1 MLVSWKLCRA
11 AVIAATLCLP
21 VLAADGASAQD
32 WPTRP
37 VRLILPFG
45 PASATDLSARLISDE
60 LSARWR
66 QPVIVDNRPGG
77 DNLIAINAFLSA
89 NDDHTLLFTSSA
101 AFLAHPY
108 VHKKLDYVF
117 ERDFAPIAKVAD
129 TILVV
134 AVPEAIG
141 VKTVSEFIEAAR
153 TKPDTINLAGAT
165 GLPEFA
171 IDALIRK
178 EKLKSVRVPYKDLG
192 AAARDLSENRI
203 QFLLTSYA
211 SVRPFVESGKV
222 RVIAAGSR
230 ERSLTLKDVPSIPES
245 GYPILAM
252 ETSVTIFGNQNMLQ
266 AVREKIA
273 RDVQDVLQVEKIRQ
287 RIELT
292 GQVVGPAG
300 PAELAAV
307 LKRQMTYAASIAKEL
322 GLSDARR

>member
-1 MLVSWKLCRA
+1 MLYPTKLTRSAALAVTIFSVVATTHATAQEWPQRA
-11 AVIAATLCLP
+11 
-21 VLAADGASAQD
+21 
-32 WPTRP
+32 

-45 PASATDLSARLISDE
+45 PASATDLAARLISDE
-60 LSARWR
+60 LSSRWR
-66 QPVIVDNRPGG
+66 QPVIVENRAGG

-89 NDDHTLLFTSSA
+89 KDDHTLFFTSTA

-134 AVPEAIG
+134 AVPEALG
-141 VKTVSEFIEAAR
+141 VKSVSQFIEKARANPAAV
-153 TKPDTINLAGAT
+153 NLAGAT

-203 QFLLTSYA
+203 QLLLTSYA

-230 ERSLTLKDVPSIPES
+230 GRSPAIHDVPSIPES
-245 GYPILAM
+245 GYSVLAM
-252 ETSVTIFGNQNMLQ
+252 ETSVTIFGHQNMPLE
-266 AVREKIA
+266 VRKKIA
-273 RDVQDVLQVEKIRQ
+273 KDVQDVLTDPKIRR

-292 GQVVGPAG
+292 GQDVAPAG
-300 PAELAAV
+300 PEELAEV
-307 LKRQMTYAASIAKEL
+307 LKRQFTYASSIAKEL
-322 GLSDARR
+322 GLEPERQ